1 MRGVLE
7 RRRPTDEAAQ
17 ARLLEISGDVVAIG
31 ELAGDVIAPHHTM
44 DGSPMLTS
52 QAAAVVAAYHHLV
65 GIVDVLSP
73 ERRSEVMQ
81 NLAAATTN
89 LNPQVVMQM
98 LAGGAEE
105 GAVAADGAAA
115 AVVPGLIGAMDD
127 ARVAQLLATTLAI
140 EGQASER
147 LATVF
152 NTIAT
157 DDDRKRRVLSMTRRM
172 LGETDFGRQ
181 DAFQNAVVVDGR
193 AAAHLQRAAVR
204 LADLPAGTGSDRRA
218 GGTDVDRGSRR
229 ISWSWSTRS
238 GRTTCG
244 GCRCG
249 C

>member
-1 MRGVLE
+1 
-7 RRRPTDEAAQ
+7 
-17 ARLLEISGDVVAIG
+17 
-31 ELAGDVIAPHHTM
+31 
-44 DGSPMLTS
+44 MLTS

-81 NLAAATTN
+81 NLAAATTT

-105 GAVAADGAAA
+105 GAVAADSAAA
-115 AVVPGLIGAMDD
+115 VVVPGLIGAMDD

-181 DAFQNAVVVDGR
+181 DAFRNLWSSMEELLLTYNERPFVSQTYRQELDQIGA
-193 AAAHLQRAAVR
+193 
-204 LADLPAGTGSDRRA
+204 RRN
-218 GGTDVDRGSRR
+218 GCRPRFPR
-229 ISWSWSTRS
+229 ISWSWSTPS